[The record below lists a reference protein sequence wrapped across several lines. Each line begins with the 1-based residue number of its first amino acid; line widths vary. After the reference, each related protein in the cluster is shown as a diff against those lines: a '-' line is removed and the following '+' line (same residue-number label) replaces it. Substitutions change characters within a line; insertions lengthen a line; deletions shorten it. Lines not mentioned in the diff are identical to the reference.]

1 MLSKNGIITIV
12 LIGFVVYIL
21 IYAEGVRIVDRAVAT
36 ITDRTNGISYG
47 LSVFLEKPIF
57 GGGFYSTLGDES
69 IQTGIC
75 AIASLGQIGIVGIS
89 LWLMIFFFS
98 FIDCNNKKR
107 FLYTNAA
114 LFATALFAQPLLF
127 APVMYWF
134 LLIDYDKEKI
144 YLYKKSKVITGVD
157 RNENCS
163 YYANQA

>member
-1 MLSKNGIITIV
+1 
-12 LIGFVVYIL
+12 
-21 IYAEGVRIVDRAVAT
+21 
-36 ITDRTNGISYG
+36 
-47 LSVFLEKPIF
+47 
-57 GGGFYSTLGDES
+57 
-69 IQTGIC
+69 
-75 AIASLGQIGIVGIS
+75 
-89 LWLMIFFFS
+89 MIFFFS